1 MNSKY
6 LKSLDEGFS
15 YQTLKLEASRC
26 LLCHDAPCSKE
37 CPAGT
42 DPAKFIRSVRFD
54 NLKGAAETIRENN
67 PLGAICAR
75 VCPTEKYCQKGCL
88 RSGIDKPI
96 DIGNIQR
103 YVTDFEQ
110 KTNMKILKKGVENNK
125 RIAIVGSGPS
135 GLSLAALLLRDGYKV
150 DMYEKES
157 KLGGYLRC
165 GIPAYRLSN
174 EVLDYEIQRI
184 IDLGLNYHT
193 NTTIGK
199 DITMYELKT
208 YFDVVVIAVGYSK
221 GKILEMFKDNPYVE
235 TAVDYLKRIKENDGN
250 VLVDDNV
257 LVIGGGDVSMDI
269 CTSLKILGSTNVTA
283 VVYEELFEFKAS
295 KKELE
300 DARKHDVT
308 IIDGY
313 VPTSVHN
320 NTVNFKHRRLPY
332 DLTMTADKI
341 ILAVGQTYDVENLDL
356 KIDKNEAITKTN
368 YQIDDSNVFVI
379 GDISI
384 NKEKTVVGSVKS
396 AKEALYYIKQ
406 YLGGK

>member
-1 MNSKY
+1 
-6 LKSLDEGFS
+6 
-15 YQTLKLEASRC
+15 
-26 LLCHDAPCSKE
+26 
-37 CPAGT
+37 
-42 DPAKFIRSVRFD
+42 
-54 NLKGAAETIRENN
+54 
-67 PLGAICAR
+67 
-75 VCPTEKYCQKGCL
+75 
-88 RSGIDKPI
+88 
-96 DIGNIQR
+96 
-103 YVTDFEQ
+103 
-110 KTNMKILKKGVENNK
+110 
-125 RIAIVGSGPS
+125 
-135 GLSLAALLLRDGYKV
+135 
-150 DMYEKES
+150 
-157 KLGGYLRC
+157 
-165 GIPAYRLSN
+165 
-174 EVLDYEIQRI
+174 
-184 IDLGLNYHT
+184 
-193 NTTIGK
+193 
-199 DITMYELKT
+199 MYELKT
-208 YFDVVVIAVGYSK
+208 YFDVVVVAVGYSK

-235 TAVDYLKRIKENDGN
+235 TAVDYLKRIKENNGN

-379 GDISI
+379 GDISM